1 MKISKLLNK
10 NYLSIFIISIFF
22 LINPLNAEDEPID
35 IWELEKKVG
44 LDENQ
49 LIQEEDNSTSNSII
63 QIENNQNTKIKIL
76 KKKSLDAENIKLAG
90 LYDPEEN
97 GLNIGMWINSDG
109 NEIKS
114 IFDRINK
121 INLSKD
127 AKEILNITLLT
138 SSYFPVNNISEEN
151 FISFKIN
158 YLIQNKDLKLIE
170 SYLQNNDNNFKNA
183 ELIKYYVNTNLANS
197 NLKNACD
204 IFSKINFFKDD
215 YLNKFKIYCLVNKN
229 SREEAQLLYDLS
241 KESGFSDNFYEDKF
255 NFLMGYVSEV
265 NEKISEKDIL
275 DFHLSHRTIF
285 NFEYEPSK
293 NTPKIIW
300 RYLASSNLLENID
313 NIDLGDVEKIS
324 LIEQATHNGI
334 YTEQELFELYK
345 RFQFNIDQLLNV
357 KETYKL
363 FLGFEGRAL
372 LYQRLILTKD
382 TQEILDLSFRLKKSF
397 IDENISNAFN
407 EKLSKILIE
416 IKEEDVP
423 SNYSTFY
430 QKNLD
435 IQNPKKINI
444 KINNKIIHQSKL
456 LNYFKKNYEIKKIE
470 KEANDLINRLYKNL
484 KKKDYP
490 VSNKDL
496 MLVSN
501 KDLMLL
507 ESLKS
512 DGVQISKKY
521 QNLFEFDQSNVPTDI
536 QLLINNSEIAMVLL
550 RIVEIIGEDDLNEL
564 GSDTLYFII
573 SALNQ
578 LNIDPIRNN
587 ILLKVLPLKV

>member
-1 MKISKLLNK
+1 MKILKLLNK
-10 NYLSIFIISIFF
+10 NYLSIIISIIFF
-22 LINPLNAEDEPID
+22 INPLNAEDKPID
-35 IWELEKKVG
+35 IWKIEKKVES
-44 LDENQ
+44 DESRKI
-49 LIQEEDNSTSNSII
+49 LEEDNLTSNSII
-63 QIENNQNTKIKIL
+63 QIETDQNTKIKIL
-76 KKKSLDAENIKLAG
+76 KKESIKLAG

-109 NEIKS
+109 NKIKS
-114 IFDRINK
+114 ILNRINK

-138 SSYFPVNNISEEN
+138 ISYFPANNISEEN

-197 NLKNACD
+197 NLENACD
-204 IFSKINFFKDD
+204 IFSKIIFFNDD

-229 SREEAQLLYDLS
+229 NREEAQLLYDLL
-241 KESGFSDNFYEDKF
+241 KELGFSDNFYEDKF

-265 NEKISEKDIL
+265 SEQISEKDIL
-275 DFHLSHRTIF
+275 DFHLSHRTIS
-285 NFEYEPSK
+285 NFEYEPTNK
-293 NTPKIIW
+293 TPKIIW
-300 RYLASSNLLENID
+300 KYLSSSNLLENID
-313 NIDLGDVEKIS
+313 DIDLGDLEKIS
-324 LIEQATHNGI
+324 LIEKATHSGS
-334 YTEQELFELYK
+334 YTEQELFEFYK
-345 RFQFNIDQLLNV
+345 RFQFNIDQLLNA
-357 KETYKL
+357 KEIYKL
-363 FLGFEGRAL
+363 LLGFEGRAL

-382 TQEILDLSFRLKKSF
+382 TQEILDLSSRLKKSF

-435 IQNPKKINI
+435 IQNPKKVNI
-444 KINNKIIHQSKL
+444 KINNKVIHQSKL

-470 KEANDLINRLYKNL
+470 KEANDLFDRLYKNI
-484 KKKDYP
+484 KKKDYS
-490 VSNKDL
+490 VSK
-496 MLVSN
+496 

-512 DGVQISKKY
+512 DGVQISIKY
-521 QNLFEFDQSNVPTDI
+521 KNLFEFDQSNVPTDI

-573 SALNQ
+573 NVLNQ

>member
-1 MKISKLLNK
+1 MKILKLLNK
-10 NYLSIFIISIFF
+10 NYLTIFIISILF
-22 LINPLNAEDEPID
+22 LTNPLNAEDEPID
-35 IWELEKKVG
+35 IWETDQIEQ
-44 LDENQ
+44 DENQ
-49 LIQEEDNSTSNSII
+49 LIPDEDNSTSNSII
-63 QIENNQNTKIKIL
+63 QIENSQNTKIKIL
-76 KKKSLDAENIKLAG
+76 KKESLGAENIKLAG

-114 IFDRINK
+114 IFNRINK

-127 AKEILNITLLT
+127 AKEILNIALLT
-138 SSYFPVNNISEEN
+138 NSYFPVNNISEEN

-158 YLIQNKDLKLIE
+158 YLIQNKDLKLIK

-183 ELIKYYVNTNLANS
+183 ELIKYYVNINLANS
-197 NLKNACD
+197 NLENACD
-204 IFSKINFFKDD
+204 IFSKINFFNDD

-229 SREEAQLLYDLS
+229 SREEAQLLYDLL
-241 KESGFSDNFYEDKF
+241 KESGFNDNFYEDKF

-265 NEKISEKDIL
+265 SDQISEKDIL
-275 DFHLSHRTIF
+275 DFHLSHRTIS
-285 NFEYEPSK
+285 NFEYEPTK
-293 NTPKIIW
+293 KTPKIIW
-300 RYLASSNLLENID
+300 KYLSSSNLLENID
-313 NIDLGDVEKIS
+313 NIDLGDLEKIS
-324 LIEQATHNGI
+324 LIEKATHNGS

-345 RFQFNIDQLLNV
+345 RFQFNVDQLLNV

-363 FLGFEGRAL
+363 LLGFEGRAL

-382 TQEILDLSFRLKKSF
+382 TQEILDLSSRLKKSF

-416 IKEEDVP
+416 IKKENVP

-430 QKNLD
+430 QKNLNV
-435 IQNPKKINI
+435 QNPKKVNI
-444 KINNKIIHQSKL
+444 KINNKVIHQSKL

-470 KEANDLINRLYKNL
+470 KETNNLIKSI
-484 KKKDYP
+484 KKKKNYS
-490 VSNKDL
+490 VT
-496 MLVSN
+496 N

-564 GSDTLYFII
+564 SSDTLYFII

>member
-1 MKISKLLNK
+1 MKILKLLNK
-10 NYLSIFIISIFF
+10 NYLLIFIILIFF
-22 LINPLNAEDEPID
+22 LINPLNAENEPID
-35 IWELEKKVG
+35 IWELEEKV
-44 LDENQ
+44 EPNESQ
-49 LIQEEDNSTSNSII
+49 LIIEEDNSISNSII
-63 QIENNQNTKIKIL
+63 QIETDLNTKINTL
-76 KKKSLDAENIKLAG
+76 KKESLDAESIKLAG

-114 IFDRINK
+114 IISRINK

-138 SSYFPVNNISEEN
+138 NSYYPVNNISEEN

-158 YLIQNKDLKLIE
+158 YLIQNKNLKLIE
-170 SYLQNNDNNFKNA
+170 YYLQNNDNNFKNA

-204 IFSKINFFKDD
+204 IFSKINFFNDD

-265 NEKISEKDIL
+265 NEQISEKDIL
-275 DFHLSHRTIF
+275 DFHLSHRTIS
-285 NFEYEPSK
+285 NFEYEPTK
-293 NTPKIIW
+293 KTPKIIW
-300 RYLASSNLLENID
+300 KYLSSSNLLENID
-313 NIDLGDVEKIS
+313 NIDLGDLEKIS
-324 LIEQATHNGI
+324 LIENATHNGS

-363 FLGFEGRAL
+363 LLGFEGRAL

-382 TQEILDLSFRLKKSF
+382 TQEILDLSSRLKKSF
-397 IDENISNAFN
+397 INENIGNAFN
-407 EKLSKILIE
+407 DKLFKILIK
-416 IKEEDVP
+416 IKKEDVP

-435 IQNPKKINI
+435 IQNPKKVNL

-470 KEANDLINRLYKNL
+470 KEANDLIDRLYKNL
-484 KKKDYP
+484 KKKDY
-490 VSNKDL
+490 S
-496 MLVSN
+496 VSN

-507 ESLKS
+507 GSLKS
-512 DGVQISKKY
+512 DGVQISNKY
-521 QNLFEFDQSNVPTDI
+521 KNLFEIDQSNVPTDI

-550 RIVEIIGEDDLNEL
+550 RIVEVIGEDDLNEL

>member
-10 NYLSIFIISIFF
+10 NYLTIFIISIFF

-63 QIENNQNTKIKIL
+63 QIETNQSAKIKIF
-76 KKKSLDAENIKLAG
+76 KNESLNAESIKLAG

-97 GLNIGMWINSDG
+97 GLNIDMWINSDG

-114 IFDRINK
+114 IFNRINK

-138 SSYFPVNNISEEN
+138 NSYFPFNNISEEN

-183 ELIKYYVNTNLANS
+183 ELIKYYVDTNLANS
-197 NLKNACD
+197 DLENACD
-204 IFSKINFFKDD
+204 IFTKINFFNDG

-241 KESGFSDNFYEDKF
+241 KELGFNDNFYEEKF
-255 NFLMGYVSEV
+255 NFLMGYTSEAS
-265 NEKISEKDIL
+265 EKISEKDIL
-275 DFHLSHRTIF
+275 DFHLSHRTSS
-285 NFEYEPSK
+285 NFEYEPTK
-293 NTPKIIW
+293 KTPKIIW
-300 RYLASSNLLENID
+300 KYLSSSNLLENID
-313 NIDLGDVEKIS
+313 NIDLGDLEKIS
-324 LIEQATHNGI
+324 LIEQATHNGS

-345 RFQFNIDQLLNV
+345 RFQFNVDQLLNV

-363 FLGFEGRAL
+363 LLGFEGRSL
-372 LYQRLILTKD
+372 LYQRLILAKD
-382 TQEILDLSFRLKKSF
+382 TQEILDLSSRLKKSF

-416 IKEEDVP
+416 IKKEDVP

-435 IQNPKKINI
+435 IQNPKKVNI
-444 KINNKIIHQSKL
+444 KINNKVIHQSKL

-470 KEANDLINRLYKNL
+470 KETNDLIKSIKKN
-484 KKKDYP
+484 KDY
-490 VSNKDL
+490 S
-496 MLVSN
+496 VSN

-521 QNLFEFDQSNVPTDI
+521 KNLFEFDQSNVPTDI

>member
-1 MKISKLLNK
+1 MKILKLSSK
-10 NYLSIFIISIFF
+10 NYFSIIIISIIFF
-22 LINPLNAEDEPID
+22 INPLNAEDKPID
-35 IWELEKKVG
+35 IWKIEKKVEP
-44 LDENQ
+44 DESRK
-49 LIQEEDNSTSNSII
+49 IIEEDNLTSNSII
-63 QIENNQNTKIKIL
+63 QIETDQNTKIKIL
-76 KKKSLDAENIKLAG
+76 KKESIKLAG

-97 GLNIGMWINSDG
+97 GLNIGMWTNSDG

-114 IFDRINK
+114 IFNRINK
-121 INLSKD
+121 INLSMD

-197 NLKNACD
+197 NLENACD
-204 IFSKINFFKDD
+204 IFSKIIFFNDD
-215 YLNKFKIYCLVNKN
+215 YLNKFKIYCLVNN
-229 SREEAQLLYDLS
+229 NNREEAQLLYDLS
-241 KESGFSDNFYEDKF
+241 KESGFSDNYYEDKF

-265 NEKISEKDIL
+265 SEQISEKDIL
-275 DFHLSHRTIF
+275 DFHLAHRTIS
-285 NFEYEPSK
+285 NFEYEPT
-293 NTPKIIW
+293 NRTPKIIW
-300 RYLASSNLLENID
+300 KYLSSSNLLENID
-313 NIDLGDVEKIS
+313 DIDLGDLEKIS
-324 LIEQATHNGI
+324 LIEKATHSGS
-334 YTEQELFELYK
+334 YTEQELFEFYK
-345 RFQFNIDQLLNV
+345 RFQFNIDQLLNA
-357 KETYKL
+357 KEIYKL
-363 FLGFEGRAL
+363 LLGFEGRAL

-382 TQEILDLSFRLKKSF
+382 TQEILDLSSRLKKSF

-435 IQNPKKINI
+435 IQNPKKVNI
-444 KINNKIIHQSKL
+444 KINNKVIHQSKL

-470 KEANDLINRLYKNL
+470 KEANDLFDRLYKNI
-484 KKKDYP
+484 KKKDYS
-490 VSNKDL
+490 VSK
-496 MLVSN
+496 

-512 DGVQISKKY
+512 DGVQISIKY
-521 QNLFEFDQSNVPTDI
+521 KNLFEFDQSIVPTDI

-564 GSDTLYFII
+564 DSDTLHFII
-573 SALNQ
+573 NAFNQ

>member
-1 MKISKLLNK
+1 MKILKLLNK
-10 NYLSIFIISIFF
+10 NYLTIFVISIFF

-35 IWELEKKVG
+35 IWELEKKIEP
-44 LDENQ
+44 DENQ

-76 KKKSLDAENIKLAG
+76 KKNLNEENIKLAG

-114 IFDRINK
+114 IFNRINK

-127 AKEILNITLLT
+127 AKEILDITLLT
-138 SSYFPVNNISEEN
+138 SSYLPTNNISEEN
-151 FISFKIN
+151 FLSFKVN

-170 SYLQNNDNNFKNA
+170 SYLQNNDNNFNNA
-183 ELIKYYVNTNLANS
+183 ELIKYYVNINLTNS
-197 NLKNACD
+197 NLENACD
-204 IFSKINFFKDD
+204 IFSKINFFNDD

-229 SREEAQLLYDLS
+229 SREEAQLLYDLL
-241 KESGFSDNFYEDKF
+241 KESGFNDNFYEDKF

-265 NEKISEKDIL
+265 SEQISEKDIL
-275 DFHLSHRTIF
+275 DFHLSHRTIS
-285 NFEYEPSK
+285 NFEYEPTK
-293 NTPKIIW
+293 KTPKIIW
-300 RYLASSNLLENID
+300 KYLSASNLLENID
-313 NIDLGDVEKIS
+313 NIDLGDLEKIS
-324 LIEQATHNGI
+324 LIEKATHNGS

-345 RFQFNIDQLLNV
+345 RIQFNVDQLLNV

-363 FLGFEGRAL
+363 LLGFEGRAL

-382 TQEILDLSFRLKKSF
+382 TQEILDLSSRLKKSF

-416 IKEEDVP
+416 IKKENVP

-430 QKNLD
+430 QKNLNV
-435 IQNPKKINI
+435 QNPKKVNI
-444 KINNKIIHQSKL
+444 KINNKVIHQSKL

-470 KEANDLINRLYKNL
+470 KETNNLIKSI
-484 KKKDYP
+484 KKKKNYS
-490 VSNKDL
+490 VT
-496 MLVSN
+496 N

-507 ESLKS
+507 ESLRS
-512 DGVQISKKY
+512 DGVKISKKY
-521 QNLFEFDQSNVPTDI
+521 QKFIELDQSKVPTDI

-550 RIVEIIGEDDLNEL
+550 RIVETIGEDDLNEL
-564 GSDTLYFII
+564 SSDTLYFII
-573 SALNQ
+573 SVLNQ

-587 ILLKVLPLKV
+587 ILLKILPLKV

>member
-1 MKISKLLNK
+1 MKILKLLNK
-10 NYLSIFIISIFF
+10 NYFSIIISIIFF
-22 LINPLNAEDEPID
+22 INPLNAEDKPID
-35 IWELEKKVG
+35 IWKIEKKVES
-44 LDENQ
+44 DESRKI
-49 LIQEEDNSTSNSII
+49 LEEDNLTSNSII
-63 QIENNQNTKIKIL
+63 QIETDQNTKIKIL
-76 KKKSLDAENIKLAG
+76 KKESIKLAG

-109 NEIKS
+109 NKIKS
-114 IFDRINK
+114 IFNRINK

-138 SSYFPVNNISEEN
+138 SSYFPANNISEEN
-151 FISFKIN
+151 FLSFKIN

-197 NLKNACD
+197 NLENACD
-204 IFSKINFFKDD
+204 IFSKIIFFNDD
-215 YLNKFKIYCLVNKN
+215 YLNKFKIYCLVNN
-229 SREEAQLLYDLS
+229 NNREEAQLLYDLL
-241 KESGFSDNFYEDKF
+241 KESGFSDNYYEDKF

-265 NEKISEKDIL
+265 SEQISEKDIL
-275 DFHLSHRTIF
+275 DFHLSHRTIS
-285 NFEYEPSK
+285 NFEYEPTNK
-293 NTPKIIW
+293 TPKIIW
-300 RYLASSNLLENID
+300 KYLSSSNLLENID
-313 NIDLGDVEKIS
+313 DIDLGDLEKIS
-324 LIEQATHNGI
+324 LIEKATHNGS
-334 YTEQELFELYK
+334 YTEQELFEFYK

-363 FLGFEGRAL
+363 LLGFEGRAL

-382 TQEILDLSFRLKKSF
+382 TQEILDLSSRLKKSF

-435 IQNPKKINI
+435 IQNPKKVNI
-444 KINNKIIHQSKL
+444 KINNKVIHQSKL

-470 KEANDLINRLYKNL
+470 KETNDLFDKLYKNI
-484 KKKDYP
+484 KNKDYS
-490 VSNKDL
+490 VSK
-496 MLVSN
+496 

-512 DGVQISKKY
+512 DGVQISIKY
-521 QNLFEFDQSNVPTDI
+521 KNLFEFDQSNVPTDI

-573 SALNQ
+573 NVLNQ

>member
-1 MKISKLLNK
+1 MKILKLLNK
-10 NYLSIFIISIFF
+10 NYLSIIISIIFF
-22 LINPLNAEDEPID
+22 INPLNAEDKPID
-35 IWELEKKVG
+35 IWEIEKKVES
-44 LDENQ
+44 DESRKI
-49 LIQEEDNSTSNSII
+49 LEEDNSTSNSII
-63 QIENNQNTKIKIL
+63 QIETDQNTKIKIL
-76 KKKSLDAENIKLAG
+76 KKESIKLAG
-90 LYDPEEN
+90 LYDPEKN
-97 GLNIGMWINSDG
+97 GLNIGMWTNSDG

-114 IFDRINK
+114 IFNRINK

-151 FISFKIN
+151 FLSFKIN

-197 NLKNACD
+197 NLENACD
-204 IFSKINFFKDD
+204 IFSKIIFFNDD

-229 SREEAQLLYDLS
+229 IREEAQLLYDLL
-241 KESGFSDNFYEDKF
+241 KESGFSDNYYEDKF
-255 NFLMGYVSEV
+255 NFLMSYVSEV
-265 NEKISEKDIL
+265 SEQISEKDIL
-275 DFHLSHRTIF
+275 DFHLSHKTIS
-285 NFEYEPSK
+285 NFEYKPTNK
-293 NTPKIIW
+293 TPKIIW
-300 RYLASSNLLENID
+300 KYLSSSNLLENID
-313 NIDLGDVEKIS
+313 DIDLGDVEKIS
-324 LIEQATHNGI
+324 LIEKATHNGN

-363 FLGFEGRAL
+363 LLGFEGRAL

-382 TQEILDLSFRLKKSF
+382 TQEILDLSSRLKKSF

-435 IQNPKKINI
+435 IQNPKKVNI
-444 KINNKIIHQSKL
+444 KINNKVIHQSKL

-470 KEANDLINRLYKNL
+470 KEANDLFGRLYKNI
-484 KKKDYP
+484 KKKDYS
-490 VSNKDL
+490 VSK
-496 MLVSN
+496 

-512 DGVQISKKY
+512 DGVQISIKY
-521 QNLFEFDQSNVPTDI
+521 KNLFEFDQSNVPTDI

-573 SALNQ
+573 NVLNQ
-578 LNIDPIRNN
+578 LNIDSIRNN
-587 ILLKVLPLKV
+587 ILLKILPLKV

>member
-1 MKISKLLNK
+1 M
-10 NYLSIFIISIFF
+10 
-22 LINPLNAEDEPID
+22 
-35 IWELEKKVG
+35 
-44 LDENQ
+44 
-49 LIQEEDNSTSNSII
+49 
-63 QIENNQNTKIKIL
+63 
-76 KKKSLDAENIKLAG
+76 
-90 LYDPEEN
+90 
-97 GLNIGMWINSDG
+97 
-109 NEIKS
+109 
-114 IFDRINK
+114 
-121 INLSKD
+121 
-127 AKEILNITLLT
+127 
-138 SSYFPVNNISEEN
+138 
-151 FISFKIN
+151 
-158 YLIQNKDLKLIE
+158 
-170 SYLQNNDNNFKNA
+170 
-183 ELIKYYVNTNLANS
+183 
-197 NLKNACD
+197 
-204 IFSKINFFKDD
+204 
-215 YLNKFKIYCLVNKN
+215 
-229 SREEAQLLYDLS
+229 
-241 KESGFSDNFYEDKF
+241 
-255 NFLMGYVSEV
+255 
-265 NEKISEKDIL
+265 
-275 DFHLSHRTIF
+275 
-285 NFEYEPSK
+285 
-293 NTPKIIW
+293 
-300 RYLASSNLLENID
+300 
-313 NIDLGDVEKIS
+313 EKIS

-345 RFQFNIDQLLNV
+345 RYQFNIDQLLNV

-382 TQEILDLSFRLKKSF
+382 TQEILDLSSRLKKSF
-397 IDENISNAFN
+397 IDENIGNAFN
-407 EKLSKILIE
+407 KKLSKILIE

-484 KKKDYP
+484 KKKDYS

-496 MLVSN
+496 MLASN

-521 QNLFEFDQSNVPTDI
+521 KNLFELDQSNVPTDI

-564 GSDTLYFII
+564 GPDTLYFII
-573 SALNQ
+573 SVLNQ

>member
-1 MKISKLLNK
+1 MKILKLLNK
-10 NYLSIFIISIFF
+10 NYLSIIISIIISIIFF
-22 LINPLNAEDEPID
+22 INPLNAEDEPID
-35 IWELEKKVG
+35 IWKIEKKVES
-44 LDENQ
+44 DESRKI
-49 LIQEEDNSTSNSII
+49 LEEDNLTSNSII
-63 QIENNQNTKIKIL
+63 QIETDQNTKIKIL
-76 KKKSLDAENIKLAG
+76 KKESIKLAG

-109 NEIKS
+109 NKIKS
-114 IFDRINK
+114 IFNRINK

-138 SSYFPVNNISEEN
+138 SSYFPANNISEEN
-151 FISFKIN
+151 FLSFKIN

-197 NLKNACD
+197 NLENACD
-204 IFSKINFFKDD
+204 IFSKIIFFNDD

-229 SREEAQLLYDLS
+229 SREEAQLLYDLL
-241 KESGFSDNFYEDKF
+241 KESGFSDNYYEDKF

-265 NEKISEKDIL
+265 SEQISEKDIL
-275 DFHLSHRTIF
+275 DFHLSHRTIS
-285 NFEYEPSK
+285 NFEYEPTNK
-293 NTPKIIW
+293 TPKIIW
-300 RYLASSNLLENID
+300 KYLSSSNLLENID
-313 NIDLGDVEKIS
+313 DIDLGDLEKIS
-324 LIEQATHNGI
+324 LIEKATHNGS
-334 YTEQELFELYK
+334 YTEQELFEFYK

-363 FLGFEGRAL
+363 LLGFEGRAL

-382 TQEILDLSFRLKKSF
+382 TQEILDLSSRLKKSF

-435 IQNPKKINI
+435 IQNPKKVNI
-444 KINNKIIHQSKL
+444 KINNKVIHQSKL

-470 KEANDLINRLYKNL
+470 KETNDLFDKLYKNI
-484 KKKDYP
+484 KKKDYS
-490 VSNKDL
+490 VSK
-496 MLVSN
+496 

-512 DGVQISKKY
+512 DGVQISIKY
-521 QNLFEFDQSNVPTDI
+521 KNLFEFDQSNVPTDI

-573 SALNQ
+573 NVLNQ

>member
-1 MKISKLLNK
+1 MKILKLLNK
-10 NYLSIFIISIFF
+10 NYLSIIISIIFF
-22 LINPLNAEDEPID
+22 INPLNAEDKPID
-35 IWELEKKVG
+35 IWKIEKKVEP
-44 LDENQ
+44 DESRK
-49 LIQEEDNSTSNSII
+49 IIEEDNLTSNSII
-63 QIENNQNTKIKIL
+63 QIETDQNTKIKIL
-76 KKKSLDAENIKLAG
+76 KKESIKLAG

-109 NEIKS
+109 NKIKS
-114 IFDRINK
+114 IFNRINK

-127 AKEILNITLLT
+127 AKEILNIILLT

-197 NLKNACD
+197 NLENACD
-204 IFSKINFFKDD
+204 IFSKIIFFNDD
-215 YLNKFKIYCLVNKN
+215 YLNKFKIYCLINKN

-241 KESGFSDNFYEDKF
+241 KESGFSDNYYEDKF

-265 NEKISEKDIL
+265 SEQISEKDIL
-275 DFHLSHRTIF
+275 DFHLSHRTIS
-285 NFEYEPSK
+285 NFEYEPTNK
-293 NTPKIIW
+293 TPKIIW
-300 RYLASSNLLENID
+300 KYLSSSNLLENID
-313 NIDLGDVEKIS
+313 DIDLGDLEKIS
-324 LIEQATHNGI
+324 LIEKATHNGS
-334 YTEQELFELYK
+334 YAEQELFEFYK
-345 RFQFNIDQLLNV
+345 RFQFNIDQLLNA
-357 KETYKL
+357 KEIYKL
-363 FLGFEGRAL
+363 LLGFEGRAL

-382 TQEILDLSFRLKKSF
+382 TQEILDLSSRLKKSF

-435 IQNPKKINI
+435 IQNPKKVNI
-444 KINNKIIHQSKL
+444 KINNKVIHQSKL

-470 KEANDLINRLYKNL
+470 KETNDLFDKLYKNI
-484 KKKDYP
+484 KKKDYS
-490 VSNKDL
+490 VSK
-496 MLVSN
+496 

-512 DGVQISKKY
+512 DGVQISIKY
-521 QNLFEFDQSNVPTDI
+521 KNLFEFDQSNIPTDI

-573 SALNQ
+573 NVLNQ

>member
-1 MKISKLLNK
+1 MKILKLLNK

-22 LINPLNAEDEPID
+22 LINPLNAEDELID
-35 IWELEKKVG
+35 IWKIEKKVG
-44 LDENQ
+44 SDESQ
-49 LIQEEDNSTSNSII
+49 LIIEEDNSISNSII
-63 QIENNQNTKIKIL
+63 QIETDLNTKINTL
-76 KKKSLDAENIKLAG
+76 KKESLDAESIKLAG

-114 IFDRINK
+114 IFSRINK

-138 SSYFPVNNISEEN
+138 NSYYPVNNISEEN

-170 SYLQNNDNNFKNA
+170 YYLKNNDNNFRNA

-204 IFSKINFFKDD
+204 IFSKINFFNDD

-229 SREEAQLLYDLS
+229 NREEAQLLYDLL
-241 KESGFSDNFYEDKF
+241 KELGFSDNFYEDKF
-255 NFLMGYVSEV
+255 NFLMGYVSEAS
-265 NEKISEKDIL
+265 EQISEKDIL
-275 DFHLSHRTIF
+275 DFHLSHRTIS
-285 NFEYEPSK
+285 NFEYEPTNK
-293 NTPKIIW
+293 TPKIIW
-300 RYLASSNLLENID
+300 KYLSSSNLLENID
-313 NIDLGDVEKIS
+313 DIDLGDLEKIS
-324 LIEQATHNGI
+324 LIEKATHNGI
-334 YTEQELFELYK
+334 YTEQELFEFYK

-363 FLGFEGRAL
+363 LLGFEGRAL

-382 TQEILDLSFRLKKSF
+382 TQEILDLSSRLKKSF

-423 SNYSTFY
+423 SNYFTFY
-430 QKNLD
+430 QKNLN
-435 IQNPKKINI
+435 IQNPKKVNI
-444 KINNKIIHQSKL
+444 KINNKVIHQSKL
-456 LNYFKKNYEIKKIE
+456 LNYFKKSYEIKKIE
-470 KEANDLINRLYKNL
+470 KETNDLFDKLYKNR
-484 KKKDYP
+484 KNKDYS
-490 VSNKDL
+490 VSK
-496 MLVSN
+496 

-512 DGVQISKKY
+512 DGVQISIKY
-521 QNLFEFDQSNVPTDI
+521 KNLFKFDQSNVPTDI

-564 GSDTLYFII
+564 DSDTLHFII
-573 SALNQ
+573 NAFNQ

>member
-1 MKISKLLNK
+1 MKILKLLNK
-10 NYLSIFIISIFF
+10 NYLTIFIISIFF

-35 IWELEKKVG
+35 IWELEKKIEP
-44 LDENQ
+44 DENQ
-49 LIQEEDNSTSNSII
+49 LITEEDNLTSDSII
-63 QIENNQNTKIKIL
+63 KIENNLNTKIKTL
-76 KKKSLDAENIKLAG
+76 KKESLGAENIKLAG
-90 LYDPEEN
+90 LYDPVEN
-97 GLNIGMWINSDG
+97 GLNIGMWVNSDG

-114 IFDRINK
+114 IFNRINT

-138 SSYFPVNNISEEN
+138 NSYFPVNNISEEN

-170 SYLQNNDNNFKNA
+170 SYLQNNDNNFENA
-183 ELIKYYVNTNLANS
+183 ELIKYYINTNLANS
-197 NLKNACD
+197 NLENACD
-204 IFSKINFFKDD
+204 IFSKINFFNDD

-241 KESGFSDNFYEDKF
+241 KESGYSDNFYEDKF

-265 NEKISEKDIL
+265 SEQISEKNIL
-275 DFHLSHRTIF
+275 DFHLSHRTIS
-285 NFEYEPSK
+285 NFRYEPTK
-293 NTPKIIW
+293 KTPKIIW
-300 RYLASSNLLENID
+300 KYLSSSNLLENID
-313 NIDLGDVEKIS
+313 NIDLGDLEKIS
-324 LIEQATHNGI
+324 LIEKATHNGI
-334 YTEQELFELYK
+334 YTEQKLFELYK

-363 FLGFEGRAL
+363 LLGFEGRAL

-382 TQEILDLSFRLKKSF
+382 TQEILDLSSRLKKSF

-435 IQNPKKINI
+435 IQNPKKVNI

-470 KEANDLINRLYKNL
+470 KETNNL
-484 KKKDYP
+484 MKSIKKKKDY
-490 VSNKDL
+490 S
-496 MLVSN
+496 VSN

>member
-1 MKISKLLNK
+1 MKILKLLNK
-10 NYLSIFIISIFF
+10 NYLTIFIISIFF
-22 LINPLNAEDEPID
+22 LINPLNAENEPID
-35 IWELEKKVG
+35 IWELEEKV
-44 LDENQ
+44 EPNESQ
-49 LIQEEDNSTSNSII
+49 LIIEEDNSISNSII
-63 QIENNQNTKIKIL
+63 QIETDLNTKINTL
-76 KKKSLDAENIKLAG
+76 KKESLDAESIKLAG

-97 GLNIGMWINSDG
+97 GLNIGMWINSDV

-114 IFDRINK
+114 IISRINK

-138 SSYFPVNNISEEN
+138 NSYFPVNNISEEN

-197 NLKNACD
+197 NLENACD
-204 IFSKINFFKDD
+204 IFSKINFFNDD

-241 KESGFSDNFYEDKF
+241 KELGFNDNFYEDKF

-265 NEKISEKDIL
+265 SEQISEKDIL
-275 DFHLSHRTIF
+275 DFHLSHRTIS
-285 NFEYEPSK
+285 NFEYEPTK
-293 NTPKIIW
+293 KTPKIIW
-300 RYLASSNLLENID
+300 KYLSSSNLLENID
-313 NIDLGDVEKIS
+313 NIDLGDLEKIS
-324 LIEQATHNGI
+324 LIENATHNGS
-334 YTEQELFELYK
+334 YKEQELFELYK

-363 FLGFEGRAL
+363 LLGFEGRAL

-382 TQEILDLSFRLKKSF
+382 TQEILDLSSRLKKSF

-407 EKLSKILIE
+407 EKLSKILNE
-416 IKEEDVP
+416 IKKEDVP

-435 IQNPKKINI
+435 IQNPKKVNI

-470 KEANDLINRLYKNL
+470 KETNNL
-484 KKKDYP
+484 MKSIKKKKDY
-490 VSNKDL
+490 S
-496 MLVSN
+496 VSN

-512 DGVQISKKY
+512 DGVKISKKY
-521 QNLFEFDQSNVPTDI
+521 KNLFELDQSNVPTDI

>member
-1 MKISKLLNK
+1 MKILKLLNK

-22 LINPLNAEDEPID
+22 LINPLNAEDELID
-35 IWELEKKVG
+35 IWKIEKKVG
-44 LDENQ
+44 SDESQ
-49 LIQEEDNSTSNSII
+49 LIIEEDNSISNSII
-63 QIENNQNTKIKIL
+63 QIETDLNTKINTL
-76 KKKSLDAENIKLAG
+76 KKESLDAESIKLAG

-114 IFDRINK
+114 IFSRINK

-138 SSYFPVNNISEEN
+138 NSYYPVNNISEEN

-170 SYLQNNDNNFKNA
+170 YYLKNNDNNFRNA

-204 IFSKINFFKDD
+204 IFSKINFFNDD

-229 SREEAQLLYDLS
+229 NREEAQLLYDLL
-241 KESGFSDNFYEDKF
+241 KELGFSDNFYEDKF
-255 NFLMGYVSEV
+255 NFLMGYVSEAS
-265 NEKISEKDIL
+265 EQISEKDIL
-275 DFHLSHRTIF
+275 DFYLSHRTIS
-285 NFEYEPSK
+285 NFEYEPT
-293 NTPKIIW
+293 NRTPKIIW
-300 RYLASSNLLENID
+300 KYLSSSNLLENIND
-313 NIDLGDVEKIS
+313 IDLGDLEKIS
-324 LIEQATHNGI
+324 LIEKATHNGI
-334 YTEQELFELYK
+334 YTEQELFEFYK

-363 FLGFEGRAL
+363 LLGFEGRAL

-382 TQEILDLSFRLKKSF
+382 TQEILDLSSRLKKSF

-435 IQNPKKINI
+435 IQNPKKVNI
-444 KINNKIIHQSKL
+444 KINNKVIHQSKL
-456 LNYFKKNYEIKKIE
+456 LNYFKKSYEIKKIE
-470 KEANDLINRLYKNL
+470 KETNDLFDKLYKNR
-484 KKKDYP
+484 KNKDYS
-490 VSNKDL
+490 VSK
-496 MLVSN
+496 

-512 DGVQISKKY
+512 DGVQISIKY
-521 QNLFEFDQSNVPTDI
+521 KNLFKFDQSNVPTDI

-564 GSDTLYFII
+564 DSDTLHFII
-573 SALNQ
+573 NAFNQ

>member
-1 MKISKLLNK
+1 MKILKLLNK
-10 NYLSIFIISIFF
+10 NYLSIIISIIFF
-22 LINPLNAEDEPID
+22 INPLNAEDKPID
-35 IWELEKKVG
+35 IWKIEKKVES
-44 LDENQ
+44 DESRKI
-49 LIQEEDNSTSNSII
+49 LEEDNLTSNSII
-63 QIENNQNTKIKIL
+63 QIETDQNTKIKIL
-76 KKKSLDAENIKLAG
+76 KKESIKLAG

-114 IFDRINK
+114 IFNRINK

-138 SSYFPVNNISEEN
+138 SSYFPANNISEEN
-151 FISFKIN
+151 FLSFKIN
-158 YLIQNKDLKLIE
+158 YLIKNKDLKLIE

-197 NLKNACD
+197 NLENACD
-204 IFSKINFFKDD
+204 IFSKIIFFNDD
-215 YLNKFKIYCLVNKN
+215 YLNKFKIYCLVNN
-229 SREEAQLLYDLS
+229 NNREEAQLLYDLS
-241 KESGFSDNFYEDKF
+241 KESGFSDNYYEDKF

-265 NEKISEKDIL
+265 SEQISEKDIL
-275 DFHLSHRTIF
+275 DFHLSHRTIS
-285 NFEYEPSK
+285 NFEYEPTNK
-293 NTPKIIW
+293 TPKIIW
-300 RYLASSNLLENID
+300 KYLSSSNLLENID
-313 NIDLGDVEKIS
+313 DIDLGDLEKIS
-324 LIEQATHNGI
+324 LIEKATHNGS
-334 YTEQELFELYK
+334 YTEQELFEFYK

-363 FLGFEGRAL
+363 LLGFEGRAL

-382 TQEILDLSFRLKKSF
+382 TQEILDLSSRLKKSF

-435 IQNPKKINI
+435 IQNPKKVNI
-444 KINNKIIHQSKL
+444 KINNKVIHQSKL

-470 KEANDLINRLYKNL
+470 KETNDLFDKLYKNR
-484 KKKDYP
+484 KNKDYS
-490 VSNKDL
+490 VSK
-496 MLVSN
+496 

-512 DGVQISKKY
+512 DGVQISIKY
-521 QNLFEFDQSNVPTDI
+521 KNLFEFDQSNVPTDI

-573 SALNQ
+573 NVLNQ